1 MRPVLIVQH
10 QADVAPGR
18 FAQWLTARGLPY
30 ETVRIHAGD
39 AVPATAAGYSGL
51 CFMGGEMSV
60 NDPLPWIAQE
70 LALIR
75 DADARGIAVIGHCL
89 GGQLL
94 AKALGGEVRRHRLK
108 EIGWGRVL
116 PADDALAR
124 DWLGE
129 PAGEVEVFQWH
140 GDAFDLPPG
149 ARQLCTNAWC
159 THQAFVVQRADCAH
173 LGMQFHIEMTP
184 DLVRLWSGKSSSQDE
199 IEAERRATGGPAV
212 QSPAEQCAD
221 LEARCARM
229 GKVAERLYERWA
241 RGLRLA

>member
-10 QADVAPGR
+10 EADVAPGR
-18 FAQWLTARGLPY
+18 FALWLAARGLPAT
-30 ETVRIHAGD
+30 TVRVHEGD
-39 AVPATAAGYSGL
+39 VLPRSAAPYAGL
-51 CFMGGEMSV
+51 CFMGGTMSV
-60 NDPLPWIAQE
+60 NDPLPWIAEE

-75 DADARGIAVIGHCL
+75 DADARGVPVIGHCL

-94 AKALGGEVRRHRLK
+94 AKALGAEVRRHRLK
-108 EIGWGRVL
+108 EIGWGRVQ
-116 PADDALAR
+116 PTDEALAR

-129 PAGEVEVFQWH
+129 SAGEIEVFQWH
-140 GDAFDLPPG
+140 GDSFDLPPG
-149 ARQLCTNAWC
+149 AWQLCANPWC
-159 THQAFVVQRADCAH
+159 THQAFVVPRATCAH

-184 DLVRLWSGKSSSQDE
+184 ELVRLWSGKPSSAEE

-212 QSPAEQCAD
+212 QAPAEQRED

-241 RGLRLA
+241 WGLRLA